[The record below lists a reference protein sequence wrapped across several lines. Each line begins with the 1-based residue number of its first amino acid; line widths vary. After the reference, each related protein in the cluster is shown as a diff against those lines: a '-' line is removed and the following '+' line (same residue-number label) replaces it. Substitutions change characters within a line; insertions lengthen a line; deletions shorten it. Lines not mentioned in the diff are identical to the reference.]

1 MGGWLPAFQ
10 TVRVVLE
17 GLIWPFSLAFGSSPR
32 LRMHDCRTSQAGAR
46 GGLRPQFRNEPQN
59 LLEHLSWDGDLSH
72 LEDNIAA
79 GAHNLRTDLDQFLF
93 KLVSDQSLIGS
104 GIARVRRKLPRL

>member
-1 MGGWLPAFQ
+1 M
-10 TVRVVLE
+10 TVERLK
-17 GLIWPFSLAFGSSPR
+17 LALVAGCGRSSAMSR
-32 LRMHDCRTSQAGAR
+32 K
-46 GGLRPQFRNEPQN
+46 N
-59 LLEHLSWDGDLSH
+59 LLEHLSWDGDPSH